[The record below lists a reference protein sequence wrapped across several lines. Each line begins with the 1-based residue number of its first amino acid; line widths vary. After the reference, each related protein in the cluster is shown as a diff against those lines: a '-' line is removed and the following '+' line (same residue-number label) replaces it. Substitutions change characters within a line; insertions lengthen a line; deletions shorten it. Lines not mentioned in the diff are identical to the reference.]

1 MSKIGKDGPKPVNF
15 ICFILALRP
24 VRTQCRAVSLHLPC
38 KESMSCCGHNCLA
51 LIGPS
56 VLDCDKANL
65 AQECQRTIDAG
76 ADYIHLD
83 VMDGHFVP
91 AISFGPSVITNLR
104 ASFPNILFDC
114 HMMVARP
121 ETQVD
126 AVAQANAT
134 DESGRSITQF
144 TFHIETTESRGLT
157 QSVIDQIKAAGMRV
171 GLALNPA
178 TPIETVLK
186 YSEQVDMV
194 LVMTVV
200 PGLGGQS
207 FMETMMPKVSAVR
220 KKHAE
225 KDIEVDGGV
234 KPATIDIAAK
244 AGANMIVSGSGI
256 FKAEDMAFNV
266 STMRRSLQKFGNG
279 WKEELLSPVRR
290 SSASM

>member
-1 MSKIGKDGPKPVNF
+1 MP
-15 ICFILALRP
+15 CHH
-24 VRTQCRAVSLHLPC
+24 CR
-38 KESMSCCGHNCLA
+38 A

-83 VMDGHFVP
+83 VMDGNFVP
-91 AISFGPSVITNLR
+91 AISFGPSVIANLR
-104 ASFPNILFDC
+104 THFPTILFDC
-114 HMMVARP
+114 HMMVSQP

-126 AVAQANAT
+126 AIAKSNAK
-134 DESGRSITQF
+134 DASGRSITQF

-157 QSVIDQIKAAGMRV
+157 QSVIDQVKAAGMRV

-186 YSEQVDMV
+186 YSDQVDMV

-207 FMETMMPKVSAVR
+207 FMEDMMPKVSTIR
-220 KKHAE
+220 EKHKE
-225 KDIEVDGGV
+225 KDIEVDGGL
-234 KPATIDIAAK
+234 KPATVNAAAK
-244 AGANMIVSGSGI
+244 AGANMIVSGSGV
-256 FKAEDMAFNV
+256 FKAEDMAFNI
-266 STMRRSLQKFGNG
+266 STMRRSIEKHGNG
-279 WKEELLSPVRR
+279 MEEDQLS
-290 SSASM
+290 ALKHQNNL

>member
-1 MSKIGKDGPKPVNF
+1 M
-15 ICFILALRP
+15 
-24 VRTQCRAVSLHLPC
+24 PC
-38 KESMSCCGHNCLA
+38 HHCTG

-65 AQECQRTIDAG
+65 AQECQRTLDAG

-83 VMDGHFVP
+83 VMDGNFVP

-104 ASFPNILFDC
+104 SHFPTTLFDC
-114 HMMVARP
+114 HMMVAKP
-121 ETQVD
+121 ETQIND
-126 AVAQANAT
+126 IAKANAT
-134 DESGRSITQF
+134 DANGRSITQF

-186 YSEQVDMV
+186 YSDQVDMV
-194 LVMTVV
+194 LIMTVV

-207 FMETMMPKVSAVR
+207 FMESMMPKVTTVR
-220 KKHAE
+220 NKHMD
-225 KDIEVDGGV
+225 KDIEVDGGL
-234 KPATIDIAAK
+234 KPATIDIATK

-256 FKAEDMAFNV
+256 FKAEDMALNI
-266 STMRRSLQKFGNG
+266 STMRRSIEKYGNG
-279 WKEELLSPVRR
+279 KKDDELSMVRNTNNL
-290 SSASM
+290 

>member
-1 MSKIGKDGPKPVNF
+1 
-15 ICFILALRP
+15 
-24 VRTQCRAVSLHLPC
+24 
-38 KESMSCCGHNCLA
+38 MSCCCAAHNCLA

-104 ASFPNILFDC
+104 KHFPTILFDC
-114 HMMVARP
+114 HMMVAKP

-126 AVAQANAT
+126 EIAKANAK
-134 DESGRSITQF
+134 DEEGRSITQF

-157 QSVIDQIKAAGMRV
+157 QTVIDQVKAAGMRV

-186 YSEQVDMV
+186 YSDQVDMV

-207 FMETMMPKVSAVR
+207 FMENMMSKVTTVR
-220 KKHAE
+220 EKHSS
-225 KDIEVDGGV
+225 KDIEVDGGL

-256 FKAEDMAFNV
+256 FKADNMALNI
-266 STMRRSLQKFGNG
+266 STMKRSVEKYGNG
-279 WKEELLSPVRR
+279 KEETNLSPLR
-290 SSASM
+290 SD

>member
-1 MSKIGKDGPKPVNF
+1 MCHG
-15 ICFILALRP
+15 
-24 VRTQCRAVSLHLPC
+24 C
-38 KESMSCCGHNCLA
+38 KA

-65 AQECQRTIDAG
+65 RQEVQRTIDAG
-76 ADYIHLD
+76 ADYVHLD

-104 ASFPNILFDC
+104 RCFPDILFDC
-114 HMMVARP
+114 HMMVAKP

-126 AVAQANAT
+126 AIAEANAT
-134 DESGRSITQF
+134 DENGRSITQF
-144 TFHIETTESRGLT
+144 TFHIETTEPRGLT
-157 QSVIDQIKAAGMRV
+157 QSVIDQVKAAGLRV

-186 YSEQVDMV
+186 YSDQVDMV

-207 FMETMMPKVSAVR
+207 FMEDMMPKVSTVR
-220 KKHAE
+220 KKHE
-225 KDIEVDGGV
+225 DKDIEVDGGL

-256 FKAEDMAFNV
+256 FKADDMAFNV
-266 STMRRSLQKFGNG
+266 STMRRSLEKYGNG
-279 WKEELLSPVRR
+279 WEDNKLSPLKY
-290 SSASM
+290 SKNNL